1 MADRTL
7 KTLKLDY
14 WVSESGDDGD
24 APHVT
29 VLGDPGEVRIG
40 VGKSFINITDNSL
53 SLSGGFPSKINIQGL
68 SGSMKYA
75 GMLQDSPFP
84 LSLLPS
90 TTFTTFTKQ
99 LISPPFLPILPDV
112 VKIASLTTAFI
123 L

>member
-1 MADRTL
+1 MADRPL

-14 WVSESGDDGD
+14 WVDESGNDEN
-24 APHVT
+24 APHIT
-29 VLGDPGEVRIG
+29 ILEDPGEIRMG
-40 VGKSFINITDNSL
+40 MGKSFINITDNSL

-90 TTFTTFTKQ
+90 TTFTPFPKQ

-112 VKIASLTTAFI
+112 VKIASLATAFI